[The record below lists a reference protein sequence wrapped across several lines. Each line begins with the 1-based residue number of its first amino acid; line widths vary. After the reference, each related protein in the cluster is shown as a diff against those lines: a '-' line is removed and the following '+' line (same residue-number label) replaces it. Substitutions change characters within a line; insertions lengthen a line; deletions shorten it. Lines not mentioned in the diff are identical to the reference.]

1 MVHELVVK
9 SIAMQNK
16 RGQVLLQSPTA
27 EQPAPA
33 PGQRPLPPEQPAV
46 SIGVN
51 FLEPTAATEFNYGKT
66 YRITIEQID

>member
-1 MVHELVVK
+1 MQHEVAVK
-9 SIAMQNK
+9 SITMQNK

-33 PGQRPLPPEQPAV
+33 PGNRPMPAEQPAV
-46 SIGVN
+46 SIGFN
-51 FLEPTAATEFNYGKT
+51 FNEPTAAMQFNYGKT